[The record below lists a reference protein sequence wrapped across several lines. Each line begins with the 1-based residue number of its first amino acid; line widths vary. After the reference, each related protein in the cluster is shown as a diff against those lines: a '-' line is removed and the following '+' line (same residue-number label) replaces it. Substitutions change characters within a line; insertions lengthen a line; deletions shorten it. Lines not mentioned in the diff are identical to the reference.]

1 MNDCG
6 VDVNNRMVAASWMS
20 CSENTRAT
28 VLEKEKQIAGTKT
41 QNCPMILRSHM
52 EMIAY
57 WVADI
62 PNVFETAQS
71 NTRHKAG
78 QSSLTGASLLQ
89 PEEWLNNS
97 LPLPD
102 LQLDLSTS
110 KRTASVSS
118 YQWEQL
124 WFS

>member
-1 MNDCG
+1 
-6 VDVNNRMVAASWMS
+6 
-20 CSENTRAT
+20 
-28 VLEKEKQIAGTKT
+28 
-41 QNCPMILRSHM
+41 
-52 EMIAY
+52 MIAY

-62 PNVFETAQS
+62 PNVFQMAQS
-71 NTRHKAG
+71 NIRHEAG

-110 KRTASVSS
+110 KRTASVCS
-118 YQWEQL
+118 YQWQHL
-124 WFS
+124 WFL